1 MRSET
6 ITTLYTLDEARRI
19 IDRENLRKRRKAM
32 RLWKQKAI
40 GLLLIAITVAIGEI
54 SGIAFGLLIGLNLI
68 FTKEYWF

>member
-19 IDRENLRKRRKAM
+19 IDRENLRKRRKTM

>member
-6 ITTLYTLDEARRI
+6 ITTLYTLDEARNI
-19 IDRENLRKRRKAM
+19 IRRENLRKWRKIM
-32 RLWKQKAI
+32 RLWKQKVI